1 VKHGDRVELEKYS
14 IIFSSPVDPH
24 QKSTREP
31 TVGAGAL
38 SCLLDAEAKS
48 VSLTFLTTEYSWPRP
63 PTGPTFLTFA
73 RSQTVVFL
81 GAPSNCMQGKQGWP
95 VASFLV
101 VVDASSKEGDDDE
114 TCHAP
119 ATANPHR
126 PTELPP
132 ALAHVDFINR
142 LRQPPGR
149 TTRTY
154 PSLERE
160 GVHDLT
166 ACFCCNSLVLPA
178 SKAGSLLPFFYRVT
192 TYCSCAAW
200 RRYYYRHSYITCTT
214 LFTRPR
220 GTVSLTH
227 TPDSSSPF
235 VTGGTAPAGQPGT
248 CC

>member
-1 VKHGDRVELEKYS
+1 
-14 IIFSSPVDPH
+14 
-24 QKSTREP
+24 
-31 TVGAGAL
+31 
-38 SCLLDAEAKS
+38 
-48 VSLTFLTTEYSWPRP
+48 VSLTFLTTEYSSPRP

-95 VASFLV
+95 VVSFLV

-178 SKAGSLLPFFYRVT
+178 SKAGSLLPFFFTELLPTAAAQHGGGIITATATSRVLRF
-192 TYCSCAAW
+192 SRA
-200 RRYYYRHSYITCTT
+200 HVE
-214 LFTRPR
+214 L
-220 GTVSLTH
+220 SL
-227 TPDSSSPF
+227 
-235 VTGGTAPAGQPGT
+235 
-248 CC
+248 

>member
-1 VKHGDRVELEKYS
+1 MKHGDRVELEKYS

-95 VASFLV
+95 VVSFLV

-178 SKAGSLLPFFYRVT
+178 SKAGSLLPFFFTELLPTAAAQHGGGIITATATSRVLRF
-192 TYCSCAAW
+192 SRA
-200 RRYYYRHSYITCTT
+200 HVE
-214 LFTRPR
+214 L
-220 GTVSLTH
+220 SL
-227 TPDSSSPF
+227 
-235 VTGGTAPAGQPGT
+235 
-248 CC
+248 

>member
-95 VASFLV
+95 VVSFLV

-178 SKAGSLLPFFYRVT
+178 SKAGSLLPFFFTELLPTAAAQHGGGIITATATSRVLRF
-192 TYCSCAAW
+192 SRA
-200 RRYYYRHSYITCTT
+200 HVE
-214 LFTRPR
+214 L
-220 GTVSLTH
+220 SL
-227 TPDSSSPF
+227 
-235 VTGGTAPAGQPGT
+235 
-248 CC
+248 